1 MKRIYLR
8 GAAALLSVLL
18 AGQLIPP
25 SALAAGAVREGG
37 VAINAE
43 NFPDSTFRSWLTN
56 SANLSGAGADAFL
69 SAEELAAIR
78 QINVSS
84 LGISSLEGIE
94 LFPALEKLSCMDNR
108 LTALDVSQNKNLTY
122 LQCSFNQISSLDV
135 SGLNKL
141 VALYCENNHMTDLN
155 LTGATALE
163 VIYCRSNDLPR
174 VDFST
179 NTSLKFIETFDN
191 QLTSVDLS
199 TLKNLEFVHLDHNR
213 LTELDLSDNTN
224 LSPIGSGFVAR
235 NNILDTLTLPIKSD
249 LMVDPDVYFE
259 QDPKEGYGR
268 VEWYADSDHSSKITG
283 AVQAQGQTL
292 YAKWL
297 PNDYT
302 IYFSANGGSGSMDSQ
317 PGVRDQALTL
327 IPNRFTRVGYTF
339 AGWKKTYGASAPT
352 YADRQEVTN
361 LGGVYQG
368 QRVTL
373 YAQWKANP
381 YTVKFDATD
390 GSGSM
395 SDLPCTYDQD
405 ATLPSVQNLLTPPGG
420 LEFAGWSMEK
430 GGAVRYRDGATVR
443 NLASSG
449 EVTLYA
455 VWRKPVSEQYLE
467 NLDAAFAGYQSGYYT
482 AQDWAAL
489 AKFYSDAAEAIPEAE
504 GEDAMKLLYDE
515 AVAGMDGVATLAE
528 RADQAVGAW
537 ERAYPAVNQA
547 GRGVVTEE
555 NAARLRQDVQNAL
568 VGLTAEVVESST
580 GLTASA
586 DQEQVLTLALEQT
599 TSDFQHLTALG
610 LAAAWA
616 DELDGLSSRDTGLV
630 TSDWFSTYDQ
640 TCTDAEPHRSDLS
653 VSLLNALETRRD
665 LAAQKGQ
672 AITQL
677 QSSYESYD
685 LSRYT
690 EENQKKLASIW
701 NDGTAAIQQA
711 GSSSAVDSALSGAQN
726 QLKAVPTKDEPQ
738 QPGGGGGTGGGS
750 TGGGSTGGGSTG
762 GGGGAG
768 GGGGT
773 APEPSTPPTE
783 TVPPT
788 QPPTETTVT
797 DPVTGASAV
806 VTTDKD
812 KVSAQITHP
821 TPGKPAVLTIP
832 GKANPSTVA
841 VLVAED
847 GTRTVLPWA
856 VPSADGL
863 KLMVSQSCRV
873 ELEEREPS
881 FSDVAG
887 PSWYE
892 DAVAFTSARG
902 LFSGVGGGR
911 FAPEQTMSRSM
922 LASVL
927 YRMDGAPEVSAD
939 SAFSDVPAGRWD
951 SAAVNWA
958 AQSGIVSGTGE
969 GKFSPEAPMTREAL
983 VTMLYRYANQ
993 AGLATDRRSTLD
1005 FTDADRVSS
1014 WAREAVNWACE
1025 AGILQGSD
1033 NQLRPGA
1040 TATRAEV
1047 ASILMRFT
1055 DLVVSQR

>member
-18 AGQLIPP
+18 AGQLVPL
-25 SALAAGAVREGG
+25 SALAADAREGG
-37 VAINAE
+37 VTINVE

-56 SANLSGAGADAFL
+56 SANLSGAGADSFL
-69 SAEELAAIR
+69 SAEELASIR
-78 QINVSS
+78 QINVSD

-94 LFPALEKLSCMDNR
+94 LFPALEKLSCMNNR
-108 LTALDVSQNKNLTY
+108 LSALDVSQNKNLTY

-135 SGLNKL
+135 SGLDKL
-141 VALYCENNHMTDLN
+141 VALYCENNHMTSLT

-163 VIYCRSNDLPR
+163 IIYCRSNDLPS

-191 QLTSVDLS
+191 RLTSVDLS
-199 TLKNLEFVHLDHNR
+199 KSKNLEFVHLDHNK
-213 LTELDLSDNTN
+213 LTDLDLSYNTN

-235 NNILDTLTLPIKSD
+235 NNFLDTLKLPSKAN

-259 QDPKEGYGR
+259 QDPKKGYNR
-268 VEWYADSDHSSKITG
+268 VEWYSDPDHSDKITG

-302 IYFSANGGSGSMDSQ
+302 IYFSANGGSGSMTAQ
-317 PGVRDQALTL
+317 NGVWGQEVPLNT
-327 IPNRFTRVGYTF
+327 NQFKRVGYTF
-339 AGWKKTYGASAPT
+339 QNWINTYGDGQT
-352 YADRQEVTN
+352 YTDGQTVTN

-373 YAQWKANP
+373 YAQWTPNT
-381 YTVKFDATD
+381 YTVKFDPNGGE
-390 GSGSM
+390 GSVENLS
-395 SDLPCTYDQD
+395 CTYDQD
-405 ATLPSVQNLLTPPGG
+405 AVLPSVQGHLTAPGG
-420 LEFAGWSMEK
+420 KEFSGWATEA

-443 NLASSG
+443 NLAASG
-449 EVTLYA
+449 DVTLYA
-455 VWRKPVSEQYLE
+455 VWREPVSQKYVQDLE
-467 NLDAAFAGYQSGYYT
+467 EAFALYQSADYT
-482 AQDWAAL
+482 TQDWNAL
-489 AKFYSDAAEAIPEAE
+489 VRIYTTAAEAIPVAGDEN
-504 GEDAMKLLYDE
+504 AMKGLYDQ
-515 AVAGMDGVATLAE
+515 AVSDMSDVATLAE

-537 ERAYPAVNQA
+537 KSAHSTVNQA

-555 NAARLRQDVQNAL
+555 NAAATRQDVQAAL
-568 VGLTAEVVESST
+568 VGLTTKLVQSAT
-580 GLTASA
+580 GLNEPA
-586 DQEQVLTLALEQT
+586 DQEQVLALEQAA
-599 TSDFQHLTALG
+599 SDFQRLTALG
-610 LAAAWA
+610 QAAAWA
-616 DELDGLSSRDTGLV
+616 DGLGGLSTRNTSEV
-630 TSDWFSTYDQ
+630 T
-640 TCTDAEPHRSDLS
+640 
-653 VSLLNALETRRD
+653 
-665 LAAQKGQ
+665 
-672 AITQL
+672 
-677 QSSYESYD
+677 
-685 LSRYT
+685 
-690 EENQKKLASIW
+690 
-701 NDGTAAIQQA
+701 
-711 GSSSAVDSALSGAQN
+711 SALSSAQN

-738 QPGGGGGTGGGS
+738 QPGGGGSIGGGGS
-750 TGGGSTGGGSTG
+750 TGGGGSIGGGGSSG

-768 GGGGT
+768 GGGGI

-806 VTTDKD
+806 VTTDSN

-832 GKANPSTVA
+832 GKATPSTVA

-856 VPSADGL
+856 VPTADGL
-863 KLMVSQSCRV
+863 ELMVSQSCRV
-873 ELEEREPS
+873 ELEERES
-881 FSDVAG
+881 SYSDVAAQ
-887 PSWYE
+887 SWYE

-911 FAPEQTMSRSM
+911 FAPEQTMTRSM

-927 YRMDGAPEVSAD
+927 YRLDGAPEVSAD
-939 SAFSDVPAGRWD
+939 GAFSDVPAGRWD
-951 SAAVNWA
+951 SAAVQWA

-993 AGLATDRRSTLD
+993 AGLATDHRSGLN
-1005 FTDADRVSS
+1005 FTDADSVSS
-1014 WAREAVNWACE
+1014 WAEEAVNWACE

>member
-18 AGQLIPP
+18 AGQLVPL
-25 SALAAGAVREGG
+25 SALAADAREGG
-37 VAINAE
+37 VTINVE

-56 SANLSGAGADAFL
+56 SANLSGAGADSFL
-69 SAEELAAIR
+69 SAEELASIR
-78 QINVSS
+78 QINVSG
-84 LGISSLEGIE
+84 LAISSLEGIE
-94 LFPALEKLSCMDNR
+94 LFPALEKLSCMNNR
-108 LTALDVSQNKNLTY
+108 LSALDVSQNKNLTY

-135 SGLNKL
+135 SGLDKL
-141 VALYCENNHMTDLN
+141 VALYCENNHMTSLT

-163 VIYCRSNDLPR
+163 IIYCRSNDLPS

-191 QLTSVDLS
+191 RLTSVDLS
-199 TLKNLEFVHLDHNR
+199 KLKNLEFVHLDHNK
-213 LTELDLSDNTN
+213 LTDLDLSYNTN

-235 NNILDTLTLPIKSD
+235 NNFLDTLKLPSKAD

-259 QDPKEGYGR
+259 QDPKKGYNR
-268 VEWYADSDHSSKITG
+268 VEWYSDPDHSDKITG

-302 IYFSANGGSGSMDSQ
+302 IYFSANGGSGSMTAQ
-317 PGVRDQALTL
+317 NGVWGQEVPLNT
-327 IPNRFTRVGYTF
+327 NQFKRVGYTF
-339 AGWKKTYGASAPT
+339 QNWINTYGDGQT
-352 YADRQEVTN
+352 YTDGQTVTN

-373 YAQWKANP
+373 YAQWTPNT
-381 YTVKFDATD
+381 YTVKFDPNGGE
-390 GSGSM
+390 GSVENLS
-395 SDLPCTYDQD
+395 CTYDQD
-405 ATLPSVQNLLTPPGG
+405 AVLPSVQGHLTAPGG
-420 LEFAGWSMEK
+420 KEFSGWATEA

-443 NLASSG
+443 NLAASG
-449 EVTLYA
+449 DVTLYA
-455 VWRKPVSEQYLE
+455 MWREPVSQKYVQDLE
-467 NLDAAFAGYQSGYYT
+467 EAFALYQSADYT
-482 AQDWAAL
+482 TQDWNAL
-489 AKFYSDAAEAIPEAE
+489 VRIYTTAAEAIPVAGDEN
-504 GEDAMKLLYDE
+504 AMKGLYDQ
-515 AVAGMDGVATLAE
+515 VVSDMSDVATLAE

-537 ERAYPAVNQA
+537 KSAHPTVNQA
-547 GRGVVTEE
+547 GRGLVTEE
-555 NAARLRQDVQNAL
+555 NAAATRQDVQAAL
-568 VGLTAEVVESST
+568 VGLTTKLVQSAT
-580 GLTASA
+580 GLNEPA
-586 DQEQVLTLALEQT
+586 DQEQVLALALEQAA
-599 TSDFQHLTALG
+599 SDFQHLTALG
-610 LAAAWA
+610 QAAAWA
-616 DELDGLSSRDTGLV
+616 DGLGGLSTRNTSEV
-630 TSDWFSTYDQ
+630 T
-640 TCTDAEPHRSDLS
+640 
-653 VSLLNALETRRD
+653 
-665 LAAQKGQ
+665 
-672 AITQL
+672 
-677 QSSYESYD
+677 
-685 LSRYT
+685 
-690 EENQKKLASIW
+690 
-701 NDGTAAIQQA
+701 
-711 GSSSAVDSALSGAQN
+711 SALSSAQN

-738 QPGGGGGTGGGS
+738 QPGGGSIGGGGS
-750 TGGGSTGGGSTG
+750 TGGGTGGGGSIGGGGSSG

-768 GGGGT
+768 GGGDI

-788 QPPTETTVT
+788 QTPTETTVT

-806 VTTDKD
+806 VTTDSN

-832 GKANPSTVA
+832 GKATPSTVA

-856 VPSADGL
+856 VPTADGL
-863 KLMVSQSCRV
+863 ELMVSQSCRV
-873 ELEEREPS
+873 ELEERES
-881 FSDVAG
+881 SYSDVAAQ
-887 PSWYE
+887 SWYE
-892 DAVAFTSARG
+892 DAVAFTSAHG

-911 FAPEQTMSRSM
+911 FAPEQTMTRSM

-927 YRMDGAPEVSAD
+927 YRLDGAPEVSAD
-939 SAFSDVPAGRWD
+939 GAFSDVPAGRWD
-951 SAAVNWA
+951 SAAVQWA

-993 AGLATDRRSTLD
+993 AGLATDHRSGLN
-1005 FTDADRVSS
+1005 FTDADSVSS
-1014 WAREAVNWACE
+1014 WAEEAVNWACE

-1047 ASILMRFT
+1047 ASILMRFA

>member
-18 AGQLIPP
+18 AGQLVPL
-25 SALAAGAVREGG
+25 SALAADAREGG
-37 VAINAE
+37 VTINVE

-56 SANLSGAGADAFL
+56 SANLSGAGADSFL
-69 SAEELAAIR
+69 SAEELASIR
-78 QINVSS
+78 QINVSG

-94 LFPALEKLSCMDNR
+94 LFPALEKLSCMNNR
-108 LTALDVSQNKNLTY
+108 LSALDVSQNKNLTY

-135 SGLNKL
+135 SGLDKL
-141 VALYCENNHMTDLN
+141 VALYCENNHMTSLT

-163 VIYCRSNDLPR
+163 IIYCRSNDLPS

-191 QLTSVDLS
+191 RLTSVDLS
-199 TLKNLEFVHLDHNR
+199 KLKNLEFVHLDHNK
-213 LTELDLSDNTN
+213 LTDLDLSYNTN

-235 NNILDTLTLPIKSD
+235 NNFLDTLKLPSKAD

-259 QDPKEGYGR
+259 QDPKKGYNR
-268 VEWYADSDHSSKITG
+268 VEWYSDPDHSDKITG

-302 IYFSANGGSGSMDSQ
+302 IYFSANGGSGSMTAQ
-317 PGVRDQALTL
+317 NGVWGQEVPLNT
-327 IPNRFTRVGYTF
+327 NQFNRVGYTF
-339 AGWKKTYGASAPT
+339 QNWENTYGDGQT
-352 YADRQEVTN
+352 YTDGQTVTN

-373 YAQWKANP
+373 YAQWTPNT
-381 YTVKFDATD
+381 YTVKFDPNGGE
-390 GSGSM
+390 GSVENLS
-395 SDLPCTYDQD
+395 CTYDQD
-405 ATLPSVQNLLTPPGG
+405 AVLPSVQGHLTAPEGE
-420 LEFAGWSMEK
+420 EFAGWATEE
-430 GGAVRYRDGATVR
+430 GGKVRYRDGATVR
-443 NLASSG
+443 NLAASG
-449 EVTLYA
+449 DVTLYA
-455 VWRKPVSEQYLE
+455 VWREPVSQKYVQDLE
-467 NLDAAFAGYQSGYYT
+467 EAFALYQSADYT
-482 AQDWAAL
+482 TQDWNAL
-489 AKFYSDAAEAIPEAE
+489 VRIYTTAAEAIPVAGDEN
-504 GEDAMKLLYDE
+504 AMKGLYDQ
-515 AVAGMDGVATLAE
+515 AVSDMSDVATLAE

-537 ERAYPAVNQA
+537 KSAHSTVNQA

-555 NAARLRQDVQNAL
+555 NAAATRQDVQAAL
-568 VGLTAEVVESST
+568 VGLTTKLVQSAT
-580 GLTASA
+580 GLNEPA
-586 DQEQVLTLALEQT
+586 DQEQVLALALEQAA
-599 TSDFQHLTALG
+599 SDFQHLTALG
-610 LAAAWA
+610 QAAAWA
-616 DELDGLSSRDTGLV
+616 DGLGGLSTRATSEV
-630 TSDWFSTYDQ
+630 T
-640 TCTDAEPHRSDLS
+640 
-653 VSLLNALETRRD
+653 
-665 LAAQKGQ
+665 
-672 AITQL
+672 
-677 QSSYESYD
+677 
-685 LSRYT
+685 
-690 EENQKKLASIW
+690 
-701 NDGTAAIQQA
+701 
-711 GSSSAVDSALSGAQN
+711 SALSSAQN

-738 QPGGGGGTGGGS
+738 QPGGGGSIGGGGS
-750 TGGGSTGGGSTG
+750 TGGGGSIGGGGSSG

-768 GGGGT
+768 GGGGI

-806 VTTDKD
+806 VTTDSN

-821 TPGKPAVLTIP
+821 TPGKPAALTIP
-832 GKANPSTVA
+832 GKATPSTVA

-856 VPSADGL
+856 VPTADGL
-863 KLMVSQSCRV
+863 ELMVSQSCRV
-873 ELEEREPS
+873 ELEEREAS
-881 FSDVAG
+881 YSDVAVQ
-887 PSWYE
+887 SWYE

-902 LFSGVGGGR
+902 LFSGVGGDR
-911 FAPEQTMSRSM
+911 FAPEQTMTRSM

-927 YRMDGAPEVSAD
+927 YRMDGAPAVSAD
-939 SAFSDVPAGRWD
+939 GAFSDVPAGRWD
-951 SAAVNWA
+951 SAAVQWA

-993 AGLATDRRSTLD
+993 AGLATDHRSALN
-1005 FTDADRVSS
+1005 FTDADSVSS
-1014 WAREAVNWACE
+1014 WAEEAVNWACE

-1047 ASILMRFT
+1047 ASILMSFT

>member
-18 AGQLIPP
+18 AGQLVPL
-25 SALAAGAVREGG
+25 SALAADAREGG
-37 VAINAE
+37 VTINVE

-56 SANLSGAGADAFL
+56 SANLSGAGADSFL
-69 SAEELAAIR
+69 SAEELASIR
-78 QINVSS
+78 QINVSG

-94 LFPALEKLSCMDNR
+94 LFPALEKLSCMNNR
-108 LTALDVSQNKNLTY
+108 LSALDVSQNKNLTY

-135 SGLNKL
+135 SGLDKL
-141 VALYCENNHMTDLN
+141 VALYCENNHMTSLT

-163 VIYCRSNDLPR
+163 IIYCRSNDLPS

-191 QLTSVDLS
+191 RLTSVDLS
-199 TLKNLEFVHLDHNR
+199 KLKNLEFVHLDHNK
-213 LTELDLSDNTN
+213 LTELDLSYNTN

-235 NNILDTLTLPIKSD
+235 NNFLDTLKLPSKAD

-259 QDPKEGYGR
+259 QDPKKGYNR
-268 VEWYADSDHSSKITG
+268 VEWYSDPDHSDKITG

-302 IYFSANGGSGSMDSQ
+302 IYFSANGGSGSMTAQ
-317 PGVRDQALTL
+317 NGVWGQEVPLNT
-327 IPNRFTRVGYTF
+327 NQFKRVGYTF
-339 AGWKKTYGASAPT
+339 QNWINTYGDGQT
-352 YADRQEVTN
+352 YTDGQTVTN

-373 YAQWKANP
+373 YAQWTPNT
-381 YTVKFDATD
+381 YTVKFDPNGGE
-390 GSGSM
+390 GSVENLS
-395 SDLPCTYDQD
+395 CTYDQD
-405 ATLPSVQNLLTPPGG
+405 AVLPSVQGHLTAPGG
-420 LEFAGWSMEK
+420 KEFSGWATEA

-443 NLASSG
+443 NLAASG
-449 EVTLYA
+449 DVTLYA
-455 VWRKPVSEQYLE
+455 VWREPVSQKYVQDLE
-467 NLDAAFAGYQSGYYT
+467 EAFALYQSADYT
-482 AQDWAAL
+482 TQDWNAL
-489 AKFYSDAAEAIPEAE
+489 VRIYTTAAEAIPVAGDEN
-504 GEDAMKLLYDE
+504 AMKGLYDQ
-515 AVAGMDGVATLAE
+515 AVSDMSDVATLAE

-537 ERAYPAVNQA
+537 KSAHSTVNQA

-555 NAARLRQDVQNAL
+555 NAAATRQDVQAAL
-568 VGLTAEVVESST
+568 VGLTAELVQSAT
-580 GLTASA
+580 GLTQSA
-586 DQEQVLTLALEQT
+586 DQEQVLALALEQAA
-599 TSDFQHLTALG
+599 SDFQRLTALG
-610 LAAAWA
+610 QAAAWA
-616 DELDGLSSRDTGLV
+616 DGLGGLSTRATSEV
-630 TSDWFSTYDQ
+630 TSDWYNTYDQ
-640 TCTDAEPHRSDLS
+640 ACTGAEEHRSNLS
-653 VSLLNALETRRD
+653 ASLLSALETRRD
-665 LAAQKGQ
+665 LAQQKGQ
-672 AITQL
+672 AVTQL
-677 QSSYESYD
+677 QSSYESYG

-690 EENQKKLASIW
+690 EENQNKLASIW
-701 NDGTAAIQQA
+701 SDGTTAIQQA
-711 GSSSAVDSALSGAQN
+711 ASSSAVTSALSGAQN

-738 QPGGGGGTGGGS
+738 QPGGGGSIGGGGS
-750 TGGGSTGGGSTG
+750 SG

-768 GGGGT
+768 GGGGI

-806 VTTDKD
+806 VTTDSN

-832 GKANPSTVA
+832 SKANPSTVA

-856 VPSADGL
+856 VPTADGL
-863 KLMVSQSCRV
+863 ELMVSQSCRV
-873 ELEEREPS
+873 ELEERES
-881 FSDVAG
+881 SYSDVAG

-911 FAPEQTMSRSM
+911 FAPEQTMTRSM

-927 YRMDGAPEVSAD
+927 YRMDGAPAVSAD
-939 SAFSDVPAGRWD
+939 GAFSDVPAGRWD
-951 SAAVNWA
+951 SAAVQWA

-993 AGLATDRRSTLD
+993 AGLTTDHRSALN
-1005 FTDADRVSS
+1005 FTDADSVSS
-1014 WAREAVNWACE
+1014 WAEEAVNWACE

>member
-18 AGQLIPP
+18 AGQLVPL
-25 SALAAGAVREGG
+25 SALAGDAREGG
-37 VAINAE
+37 VTINVE

-56 SANLSGAGADAFL
+56 SANLGGAGADSFL
-69 SAEELAAIR
+69 SAEELASIR
-78 QINVSS
+78 QINVSD

-94 LFPALEKLSCMDNR
+94 LFPALEKLSCMNNR
-108 LTALDVSQNKNLTY
+108 LSALDVSQNKNLTY

-135 SGLNKL
+135 SGLDKL
-141 VALYCENNHMTDLN
+141 VALYCENNHMTSLT

-163 VIYCRSNDLPR
+163 IIYCRSNDLPR

-191 QLTSVDLS
+191 RLTSVDLS
-199 TLKNLEFVHLDHNR
+199 KLKNLEFVHLDHNK
-213 LTELDLSDNTN
+213 LTDLDLSYNTN

-235 NNILDTLTLPIKSD
+235 NNFLDTLKLPSKAD

-259 QDPKEGYGR
+259 QDPKKGYNR
-268 VEWYADSDHSSKITG
+268 VEWYSDPDHSDKITG

-302 IYFSANGGSGSMDSQ
+302 IYFSANGGSGSMTAQ
-317 PGVRDQALTL
+317 NGVWGQEVPLNT
-327 IPNRFTRVGYTF
+327 NQFKRVGYTF
-339 AGWKKTYGASAPT
+339 QNWINTYGDGQT
-352 YADRQEVTN
+352 YTDGQTVTN

-373 YAQWKANP
+373 YAQWTPNT
-381 YTVKFDATD
+381 YTVKFDPNGGE
-390 GSGSM
+390 GSVENLS
-395 SDLPCTYDQD
+395 CTYNQD
-405 ATLPSVQNLLTPPGG
+405 AVLPSVQGHLTAPGG
-420 LEFAGWSMEK
+420 KEFSGWATEA

-443 NLASSG
+443 NLAASG
-449 EVTLYA
+449 DVTLYA
-455 VWRKPVSEQYLE
+455 VWREPVSQKYVQDLE
-467 NLDAAFAGYQSGYYT
+467 EAFALYQSADYT
-482 AQDWAAL
+482 TQDWNAL
-489 AKFYSDAAEAIPEAE
+489 VRIYTTAAEAIPVAGDEN
-504 GEDAMKLLYDE
+504 AMKGLYDQ
-515 AVAGMDGVATLAE
+515 AVSDMSDVATLAE

-537 ERAYPAVNQA
+537 KSAHSTVNQA

-555 NAARLRQDVQNAL
+555 NAAATRQDVQAAL
-568 VGLTAEVVESST
+568 VGLTTKLVQSAT
-580 GLTASA
+580 GLNEPA
-586 DQEQVLTLALEQT
+586 DQEQVLALALEQAA
-599 TSDFQHLTALG
+599 SDFQRLTALG
-610 LAAAWA
+610 QAAAWA
-616 DELDGLSSRDTGLV
+616 DGLGGLSTRNTSEV
-630 TSDWFSTYDQ
+630 T
-640 TCTDAEPHRSDLS
+640 
-653 VSLLNALETRRD
+653 
-665 LAAQKGQ
+665 
-672 AITQL
+672 
-677 QSSYESYD
+677 
-685 LSRYT
+685 
-690 EENQKKLASIW
+690 
-701 NDGTAAIQQA
+701 
-711 GSSSAVDSALSGAQN
+711 SALSSAQN

-738 QPGGGGGTGGGS
+738 QPGGGGSIGGGGS
-750 TGGGSTGGGSTG
+750 TGGGGSIGGGGSSG

-768 GGGGT
+768 GGGDI

-788 QPPTETTVT
+788 QTPTETTVT

-806 VTTDKD
+806 VTTDSN

-821 TPGKPAVLTIP
+821 APGKPAVLTIP
-832 GKANPSTVA
+832 GKATPSTVA

-856 VPSADGL
+856 VPTADGL
-863 KLMVSQSCRV
+863 ELMVSQSCQ
-873 ELEEREPS
+873 RES
-881 FSDVAG
+881 SYSDVAAQ
-887 PSWYE
+887 SWYE

-911 FAPEQTMSRSM
+911 FAPEQTMTRSM

-927 YRMDGAPEVSAD
+927 YRMDGAPAVSAD
-939 SAFSDVPAGRWD
+939 GAFSDVPAGRWD
-951 SAAVNWA
+951 SAAVQWA

-993 AGLATDRRSTLD
+993 AGLTTDHRSALN
-1005 FTDADRVSS
+1005 FTDADSVSS
-1014 WAREAVNWACE
+1014 WAEEAVNWACE

>member
-18 AGQLIPP
+18 AGQLVPL
-25 SALAAGAVREGG
+25 SALAADAREGG
-37 VAINAE
+37 VTINVE

-56 SANLSGAGADAFL
+56 SANLSGAGADSFL
-69 SAEELAAIR
+69 SAEELASIR
-78 QINVSS
+78 QINVSD

-94 LFPALEKLSCMDNR
+94 LFPALEKLSCMNNR
-108 LTALDVSQNKNLTY
+108 LSALDVSQNKNLTY

-135 SGLNKL
+135 SGLDKL
-141 VALYCENNHMTDLN
+141 VALYCENNHMTSLT

-163 VIYCRSNDLPR
+163 IIYCRSNDLPS

-191 QLTSVDLS
+191 RLTSVDLS
-199 TLKNLEFVHLDHNR
+199 KLKNLEFVHLDHNK
-213 LTELDLSDNTN
+213 LTDLDLSYNTN

-235 NNILDTLTLPIKSD
+235 NNFLDTLKLPSKAD

-259 QDPKEGYGR
+259 QDPKKGYNR
-268 VEWYADSDHSSKITG
+268 VEWYSDPDHSDKITG

-302 IYFSANGGSGSMDSQ
+302 IYFSANGGSGSMTAQ
-317 PGVRDQALTL
+317 NGVWGQEVPLNT
-327 IPNRFTRVGYTF
+327 NQFKRVGYTF
-339 AGWKKTYGASAPT
+339 QNWINTYGDGQT
-352 YADRQEVTN
+352 YTDGQTVTN

-373 YAQWKANP
+373 YAQWTPNT
-381 YTVKFDATD
+381 YTVKFDPNGGE
-390 GSGSM
+390 GSVENLS
-395 SDLPCTYDQD
+395 CTYNQD
-405 ATLPSVQNLLTPPGG
+405 AVLPSVQGHLTAPGG
-420 LEFAGWSMEK
+420 KEFSGWATEA

-443 NLASSG
+443 NLAASG
-449 EVTLYA
+449 DVTLYA
-455 VWRKPVSEQYLE
+455 VWREPVSQKYVQDLE
-467 NLDAAFAGYQSGYYT
+467 EAFALYQSADYT
-482 AQDWAAL
+482 TQDWNAL
-489 AKFYSDAAEAIPEAE
+489 VRIYTTAAEAIPVAGDEN
-504 GEDAMKLLYDE
+504 AMKGLYDQ
-515 AVAGMDGVATLAE
+515 AVSDMSDVATLAE

-537 ERAYPAVNQA
+537 KSAHSTVNQA
-547 GRGVVTEE
+547 DRGVVTEE
-555 NAARLRQDVQNAL
+555 NAAATRQDVQAAL
-568 VGLTAEVVESST
+568 VGLTTKLVQSAT
-580 GLTASA
+580 GLNEPA
-586 DQEQVLTLALEQT
+586 DQEQVLALEQAA
-599 TSDFQHLTALG
+599 SDFQRLTALG
-610 LAAAWA
+610 QAAAWA
-616 DELDGLSSRDTGLV
+616 DGLGGLSTRNTSEV
-630 TSDWFSTYDQ
+630 T
-640 TCTDAEPHRSDLS
+640 
-653 VSLLNALETRRD
+653 
-665 LAAQKGQ
+665 
-672 AITQL
+672 
-677 QSSYESYD
+677 
-685 LSRYT
+685 
-690 EENQKKLASIW
+690 
-701 NDGTAAIQQA
+701 
-711 GSSSAVDSALSGAQN
+711 SALSSAQN

-738 QPGGGGGTGGGS
+738 QPGGGSIGGGGS
-750 TGGGSTGGGSTG
+750 TGGGTGGGGSIGGGGSSG

-768 GGGGT
+768 GGGDI

-788 QPPTETTVT
+788 QTPTETTVT

-806 VTTDKD
+806 VTTDSN
-812 KVSAQITHP
+812 KVSTQITHP

-832 GKANPSTVA
+832 GKATPSTVA

-856 VPSADGL
+856 VPTVDGL
-863 KLMVSQSCRV
+863 ELMVSQSCRV
-873 ELEEREPS
+873 ELEEREAS
-881 FSDVAG
+881 YSDVAVQ
-887 PSWYE
+887 SWYE

-911 FAPEQTMSRSM
+911 FAPEQTMTRSM

-927 YRMDGAPEVSAD
+927 YRMDGAPAVSAD
-939 SAFSDVPAGRWD
+939 GAFSDVPAGRWD
-951 SAAVNWA
+951 SAAVQWA

-993 AGLATDRRSTLD
+993 AGLTTDHRSALN
-1005 FTDADRVSS
+1005 FTDADSVSS
-1014 WAREAVNWACE
+1014 WAEEAVNWACE

-1047 ASILMRFT
+1047 ASILMRFA

>member
-18 AGQLIPP
+18 AGQLVPS
-25 SALAAGAVREGG
+25 SALAADAREGG
-37 VAINAE
+37 VTINVE

-56 SANLSGAGADAFL
+56 SANLGGAGADSFL
-69 SAEELAAIR
+69 SAEELASIR
-78 QINVSS
+78 QINVSD

-94 LFPALEKLSCMDNR
+94 LFPALEKLSCMNNR
-108 LTALDVSQNKNLTY
+108 LKSLDVSQNKNLTY

-135 SGLNKL
+135 SGLDKL
-141 VALYCENNHMTDLN
+141 VALYCENNHMTSLT

-163 VIYCRSNDLPR
+163 VIYCRSNDLPS

-191 QLTSVDLS
+191 RLTSVDLS
-199 TLKNLEFVHLDHNR
+199 TLKNLEFVHLDHNK
-213 LTELDLSDNTN
+213 LTDLDLSYNTN

-235 NNILDTLTLPIKSD
+235 NNFLDTLKLPSKAN

-259 QDPKEGYGR
+259 QDPKKGYNR
-268 VEWYADSDHSSKITG
+268 VEWYSDPDHSDKITG

-302 IYFSANGGSGSMDSQ
+302 IYFSANGGSGSMPAQ
-317 PGVRDQALTL
+317 NGVWGQEVPLNT
-327 IPNRFTRVGYTF
+327 NQFKRVGYTF
-339 AGWKKTYGASAPT
+339 QNWINTYGDGQT
-352 YADRQEVTN
+352 YTDGQTVTN

-373 YAQWKANP
+373 YAQWTPNT
-381 YTVKFDATD
+381 YTVKFDPNGGE
-390 GSGSM
+390 GSVENLS
-395 SDLPCTYDQD
+395 CTYDQD
-405 ATLPSVQNLLTPPGG
+405 AVLPSVQGHLTAPGG
-420 LEFAGWSMEK
+420 KEFSGWATEA

-443 NLASSG
+443 NLAASG
-449 EVTLYA
+449 DVTLYA
-455 VWRKPVSEQYLE
+455 VWREPVSQKYVQDLE
-467 NLDAAFAGYQSGYYT
+467 EAFALYQSADYT
-482 AQDWAAL
+482 TQDWNAL
-489 AKFYSDAAEAIPEAE
+489 VRIYTTAAEAIPVAGDEN
-504 GEDAMKLLYDE
+504 AMKGLYDQ
-515 AVAGMDGVATLAE
+515 AVSDMSDVATLAE

-537 ERAYPAVNQA
+537 KSAHSTVNQA

-555 NAARLRQDVQNAL
+555 NAAATRQDVQAAL
-568 VGLTAEVVESST
+568 VGLTTKLVQSAT
-580 GLTASA
+580 GLNEPA
-586 DQEQVLTLALEQT
+586 DQEQVLALEQAA
-599 TSDFQHLTALG
+599 SDFQRLTALG
-610 LAAAWA
+610 QAAAWA
-616 DELDGLSSRDTGLV
+616 DGLGGLSTRNTSEV
-630 TSDWFSTYDQ
+630 T
-640 TCTDAEPHRSDLS
+640 
-653 VSLLNALETRRD
+653 
-665 LAAQKGQ
+665 
-672 AITQL
+672 
-677 QSSYESYD
+677 
-685 LSRYT
+685 
-690 EENQKKLASIW
+690 
-701 NDGTAAIQQA
+701 
-711 GSSSAVDSALSGAQN
+711 SALSSAQN

-738 QPGGGGGTGGGS
+738 QPGGGSIG
-750 TGGGSTGGGSTG
+750 GGGSTG

-768 GGGGT
+768 GGGDI

-806 VTTDKD
+806 VTTDSN

-832 GKANPSTVA
+832 GKATPSTVA

-856 VPSADGL
+856 VPTADGL
-863 KLMVSQSCRV
+863 ELMVSQSCRV
-873 ELEEREPS
+873 ELEERES
-881 FSDVAG
+881 SYSDVAAQ
-887 PSWYE
+887 SWYE

-911 FAPEQTMSRSM
+911 FAPEQTMTRSM

-927 YRMDGAPEVSAD
+927 YRLDGAPEVSAD
-939 SAFSDVPAGRWD
+939 GAFSDVPAGRWD
-951 SAAVNWA
+951 SAAVQWA

-993 AGLATDRRSTLD
+993 AGLTTDHRSALN
-1005 FTDADRVSS
+1005 FTDADSVSS
-1014 WAREAVNWACE
+1014 WAEEAVNWACE

-1047 ASILMRFT
+1047 ASILMRFA

>member
-18 AGQLIPP
+18 AGQLVPL
-25 SALAAGAVREGG
+25 SALAADAREGG
-37 VAINAE
+37 VTINVE

-56 SANLSGAGADAFL
+56 SANLSGAGADSFL
-69 SAEELAAIR
+69 SAEELASIR
-78 QINVSS
+78 QINVSG

-94 LFPALEKLSCMDNR
+94 LFPALEKLSCMNNR
-108 LTALDVSQNKNLTY
+108 LSALDVSQNKNLTY

-135 SGLNKL
+135 SGLDKL
-141 VALYCENNHMTDLN
+141 VALYCENNHMTSLT

-163 VIYCRSNDLPR
+163 IIYCRSNDLPS

-191 QLTSVDLS
+191 RLTSVDLS
-199 TLKNLEFVHLDHNR
+199 TLKNLEFVHLDHNK
-213 LTELDLSDNTN
+213 LTDLDLSYNTN

-235 NNILDTLTLPIKSD
+235 NNFLDTLKLPSKAD

-259 QDPKEGYGR
+259 QDPKKGYNR
-268 VEWYADSDHSSKITG
+268 VEWYSDPDHSDKITG

-302 IYFSANGGSGSMDSQ
+302 IYFSANGGSGSMTAQ
-317 PGVRDQALTL
+317 NGVWGQEVPLNT
-327 IPNRFTRVGYTF
+327 NQFKRVGYTF
-339 AGWKKTYGASAPT
+339 QNWINTYGDGQT
-352 YADRQEVTN
+352 YTDGQTVTN

-373 YAQWKANP
+373 YAQWTPNT
-381 YTVKFDATD
+381 YTVKFDPNGGE
-390 GSGSM
+390 GSVENLS
-395 SDLPCTYDQD
+395 CTYDQD
-405 ATLPSVQNLLTPPGG
+405 AVLPSVQGHLTAPGG
-420 LEFAGWSMEK
+420 KEFSGWATEA

-443 NLASSG
+443 NLAASG
-449 EVTLYA
+449 DVTLYA
-455 VWRKPVSEQYLE
+455 VWREPVSQKYVQDLE
-467 NLDAAFAGYQSGYYT
+467 EAFALYQSGDYT
-482 AQDWAAL
+482 AEDWNAL
-489 AKFYSDAAEAIPEAE
+489 VLIYTTAAEAIPVAGDEN
-504 GEDAMKLLYDE
+504 AMKRLYDQ
-515 AVAGMDGVATLAE
+515 AVSDMSDVATLAE

-537 ERAYPAVNQA
+537 KSAHSTVNQA

-555 NAARLRQDVQNAL
+555 NAAATRQDVQAAL
-568 VGLTAEVVESST
+568 VGLTAELVQSAT
-580 GLTASA
+580 GLTQSA
-586 DQEQVLTLALEQT
+586 DQEQVLALALEQAA
-599 TSDFQHLTALG
+599 SDFQRLTALG
-610 LAAAWA
+610 QAAAWA
-616 DELDGLSSRDTGLV
+616 DGLGGLSTRNTSEV
-630 TSDWFSTYDQ
+630 TSDWYNTYDQ
-640 TCTDAEPHRSDLS
+640 ACTGAEEHRSNLS
-653 VSLLNALETRRD
+653 ASLLSALETRRD
-665 LAAQKGQ
+665 LAQQKGQ
-672 AITQL
+672 AATQL

-690 EENQKKLASIW
+690 EANQNKLASIW
-701 NDGTAAIQQA
+701 SDGTTAIQQA
-711 GSSSAVDSALSGAQN
+711 ASSSAVTSALSGAQN

-738 QPGGGGGTGGGS
+738 QPGGGGS
-750 TGGGSTGGGSTG
+750 I
-762 GGGGAG
+762 GGGAG
-768 GGGGT
+768 GGGGI

-783 TVPPT
+783 TV
-788 QPPTETTVT
+788 PPTETTVT

-806 VTTDKD
+806 VTTDSN

-832 GKANPSTVA
+832 GKATPSTVA

-856 VPSADGL
+856 VPTADGL
-863 KLMVSQSCRV
+863 ELMVSQSCRV
-873 ELEEREPS
+873 ELEERES
-881 FSDVAG
+881 SYSDVAAQ
-887 PSWYE
+887 SWYD

-911 FAPEQTMSRSM
+911 FAPEQTM
-922 LASVL
+922 
-927 YRMDGAPEVSAD
+927 
-939 SAFSDVPAGRWD
+939 
-951 SAAVNWA
+951 
-958 AQSGIVSGTGE
+958 
-969 GKFSPEAPMTREAL
+969 TREAL

-993 AGLATDRRSTLD
+993 AGLATDHRSGLN
-1005 FTDADRVSS
+1005 FTDADSVSS
-1014 WAREAVNWACE
+1014 WAEEAVNWACE

>member
-18 AGQLIPP
+18 AGQLVP
-25 SALAAGAVREGG
+25 SSARAADAREGG
-37 VAINAE
+37 VTINVE

-56 SANLSGAGADAFL
+56 SANLGGAGADSFL
-69 SAEELAAIR
+69 SAEELASIR
-78 QINVSS
+78 QINVSD

-94 LFPALEKLSCMDNR
+94 LFPALEKLSCMNNR
-108 LTALDVSQNKNLTY
+108 LKSLDVSQNKNLTY

-135 SGLNKL
+135 SGLDKL
-141 VALYCENNHMTDLN
+141 VALYCENNHMTSLT

-163 VIYCRSNDLPR
+163 VIYCRSNDLPS

-191 QLTSVDLS
+191 RLTSVNLS
-199 TLKNLEFVHLDHNR
+199 TLKNLEFVHLDHNK
-213 LTELDLSDNTN
+213 LTDLDLSYNTN

-235 NNILDTLTLPIKSD
+235 NNFLDTLKLPNKDD

-259 QDPKEGYGR
+259 QDPKKGYNR
-268 VEWYADSDHSSKITG
+268 VEWYSDPDHSDKITG

-302 IYFSANGGSGSMDSQ
+302 IYFSANGGSGSMTAQ
-317 PGVRDQALTL
+317 NGVWDQELSL
-327 IPNRFTRVGYTF
+327 KENQFTRMGYTF
-339 AGWKKTYGASAPT
+339 QNWENTYGDGKTYTDGQS
-352 YADRQEVTN
+352 VTN

-373 YAQWKANP
+373 YAQWAPNT
-381 YTVKFDATD
+381 YTVKFNATT
-390 GSGSM
+390 GSGSVE
-395 SDLPCTYDQD
+395 DLTCTYDRD
-405 ATLPSVQNLLTPPGG
+405 AALPSVQGQLTAPEGM
-420 LEFAGWSMEK
+420 EFAGWATEQ
-430 GGAVRYRDGATVR
+430 GGKVRYRDGATVR
-443 NLASSG
+443 NLAASG

-455 VWRKPVSEQYLE
+455 VWREPVSQKYVQDLE
-467 NLDAAFAGYQSGYYT
+467 EAFALYQSGDYT
-482 AQDWAAL
+482 AQDWETL
-489 AKFYSDAAEAIPEAE
+489 AQIYTTAAEAIPGAGDEN
-504 GEDAMKLLYDE
+504 AMKRLYDQ
-515 AVAGMDGVATLAE
+515 AVSAMSDVATLAE
-528 RADQAVGAW
+528 RAEQAVDAW
-537 ERAYPAVNQA
+537 KSAHPAVNQA

-555 NAARLRQDVQNAL
+555 NAAATRQDVQTAL
-568 VGLTAEVVESST
+568 VGLTAELVQSAT
-580 GLTASA
+580 GLNEPA
-586 DQEQVLTLALEQT
+586 DQEQVLALALEQAA
-599 TSDFQHLTALG
+599 SDFQRLTALG
-610 LAAAWA
+610 QAAAWA
-616 DELDGLSSRDTGLV
+616 DGLGGLSTRATSEV
-630 TSDWFSTYDQ
+630 TSDWYNTYDQ
-640 TCTDAEPHRSDLS
+640 ACTGAEEHRSNLS
-653 VSLLNALETRRD
+653 ASLLSALETRRD
-665 LAAQKGQ
+665 LAQQKGQ
-672 AITQL
+672 AVTQL

-690 EENQKKLASIW
+690 EENQNKLASIW
-701 NDGTAAIQQA
+701 SDGTAAIQQA
-711 GSSSAVDSALSGAQN
+711 ASSSEVTSALSGAQN

-738 QPGGGGGTGGGS
+738 QPGGGSIG
-750 TGGGSTGGGSTG
+750 GGGSTG

-768 GGGGT
+768 GGGGI

-783 TVPPT
+783 TV
-788 QPPTETTVT
+788 PPTETTVT

-806 VTTDKD
+806 VTTDSN

-832 GKANPSTVA
+832 GKATPSTVA

-856 VPSADGL
+856 VPTADGL
-863 KLMVSQSCRV
+863 ELMVSQSCRV
-873 ELEEREPS
+873 ELEERES
-881 FSDVAG
+881 SYSDVAAQ
-887 PSWYE
+887 SWYD

-911 FAPEQTMSRSM
+911 FAPEQTMTRSM

-927 YRMDGAPEVSAD
+927 YRLDGAPEVSAD
-939 SAFSDVPAGRWD
+939 GAFSDVPAGRWD
-951 SAAVNWA
+951 SAAVQWA

-993 AGLATDRRSTLD
+993 AGLTTDHRSALN
-1005 FTDADRVSS
+1005 FTDADSVSS
-1014 WAREAVNWACE
+1014 WAEEAVNWACE